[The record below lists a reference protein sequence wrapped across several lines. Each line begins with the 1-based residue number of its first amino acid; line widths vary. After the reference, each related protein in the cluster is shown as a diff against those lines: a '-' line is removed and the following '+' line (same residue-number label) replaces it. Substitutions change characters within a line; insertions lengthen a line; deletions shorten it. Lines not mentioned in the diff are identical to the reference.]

1 MIIYRIAEDA
11 MNRLADL
18 YDAVMED
25 PDYLKASEELA
36 SIKSTLVGLIG
47 KVSSKSDPLE
57 PGDDTQVDIDESGE
71 RKRQPYKPSEEI
83 LKPDKKT
90 QGFDME
96 KPNLDKVVSK
106 LKKIMTHENNDE
118 DRDEF
123 EDDRISVRVTQI
135 KEKSDDLYD
144 KNIEKSFLEDND
156 ENQLNEMNENAEM
169 REATKKMESMVRKQ
183 LEDAGVD
190 HEGLLGLGFFSS
202 YLSTGRSKPCT
213 TLLIFISNYAFLVC
227 F

>member
-57 PGDDTQVDIDESGE
+57 PGDDSQVDIDENEE

-156 ENQLNEMNENAEM
+156 ENQLDEMNENAEM

-190 HEGLLGLGFFSS
+190 HEGLLGLVFFP
-202 YLSTGRSKPCT
+202 R
-213 TLLIFISNYAFLVC
+213 I
-227 F
+227 